1 MLLDISASSDIVL
14 STAYIILY
22 YYYIIY
28 IVLHLIILN
37 KPLELSNL
45 EFKAYVTVY
54 LYCNAVAV

>member
-22 YYYIIY
+22 YYIVY